1 MAQPQISG
9 SVYVV
14 DQNETATLTQK
25 SPNGAG
31 QFFHTIVCGKTAVVV
46 TVKGGGIF
54 ENVGANSGN
63 GTHLDSDGKVLGAT
77 HDAGFYEA
85 VSTQGVAID
94 MAPGEVLCGRFTSVA
109 VANTANAEVHVYR

>member
-1 MAQPQISG
+1 M
-9 SVYVV
+9 
-14 DQNETATLTQK
+14 TLTQK

-31 QFFHTIVCGKTAVVV
+31 QFFHTIVNGSVAVVV

-85 VSTQGVAID
+85 VSTQGVALTLN
-94 MAPGEVLCGRFTSVA
+94 PGQVVCGRFTSVA
-109 VANTANAEVHVYR
+109 VAGTGDAEVHAYR